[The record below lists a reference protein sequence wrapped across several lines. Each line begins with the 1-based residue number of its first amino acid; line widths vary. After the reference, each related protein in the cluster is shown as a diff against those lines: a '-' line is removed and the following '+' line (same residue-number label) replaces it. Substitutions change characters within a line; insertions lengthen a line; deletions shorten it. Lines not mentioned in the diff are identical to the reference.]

1 MSLYH
6 TVGRIL
12 VHDFAGHP
20 FQVQLSRSLARRGH
34 EVFHTYCGSLQ
45 TTPRG
50 ALKPQPDDPP
60 TFAVEGLHLDRPIA
74 KYSFFTRWRQENAYG
89 RLLVDAVERF
99 KPDVVLSANT
109 PLDAQ
114 RRLIHHCRNHGV
126 RFVFWA
132 QDLIG
137 VASARILKAKIPVI
151 GALIGRYYAAT
162 ERSLLRKS
170 DGIVLIT
177 DDFRALMHDS
187 GIEDERLFVI
197 ENWAPLEE
205 VPVRPQTNAWS
216 RRHDLAGKTCLLYAG
231 TLGMKHNPELLLRLA
246 LRFRDNDD
254 VRVVVVSQGLG
265 ADWLAEKKRKHDL
278 DNLLLLGFQPFEAMP
293 DVLATAAILLAVL
306 EPDAGIFSVPSKV
319 LTYLC
324 AARPVLLAVPPEN
337 LAARIVTQNE
347 AGRTVPPTDAAG
359 FVQAAADL
367 LEDDALCRRLAQ
379 NGRRYAEE
387 TFDIER
393 ITDDFERVFESTALL
408 PHSRRTTA

>member
-1 MSLYH
+1 M
-6 TVGRIL
+6 RIL

-20 FQVQLSRSLARRGH
+20 FSVPLSRSLARRGH
-34 EVFHTYCGSLQ
+34 EVLHAYCGSLQ

-50 ALKPQPDDPP
+50 ALKRQPDDSPS
-60 TFAVEGLHLDRPIA
+60 FRVEDLHLSRPLA

-89 RLLVDAVERF
+89 RLLVDAVDRF
-99 KPDVVLSANT
+99 RPEVVLSGNT

-114 RRLIHHCRNHGV
+114 RPLLRHCHKCGV

-137 VASARILKAKIPVI
+137 VAAERILKAKIPVI
-151 GALIGRYYAAT
+151 GGLIGRYYAAT

-177 DDFRALMHDS
+177 EDFSALMHDW
-187 GIEDERLFVI
+187 GIEDERLYVI

-205 VPVRPQTNAWS
+205 VPVRPQANEWS
-216 RRHDLAGKTCLLYAG
+216 RRRDLAGKACLLYAG
-231 TLGMKHNPELLLRLA
+231 TLGMKHNPELLLQLA
-246 LRFRDNDD
+246 LRFREEDD

-265 ADWLAEKKRKHDL
+265 ADWLAEKKREHDL

-359 FVQAAADL
+359 FVKAAADL
-367 LEDDALCRRLAQ
+367 LEDDTLRRRLAQ

-393 ITDDFERVFESTALL
+393 ITDDFERVFESTVHHPL
-408 PHSRRTTA
+408 SRRTTA